1 MSDAELRAQLRSG
14 LGNADKDADGL
25 REKAYQVYINEV
37 TPNGNSRMDNITTC
51 AGPNEGHQRH
61 IATQV
66 DMAFQAG
73 WSAADRIE
81 ALTAERDALKQ
92 IAADHVLQELEQAA
106 RADKAEAKLA
116 KAVEALRFVVSAK
129 GLTDPTEYGY
139 EAIKQAR
146 AALAEIE
153 GEKT

>member
-1 MSDAELRAQLRSG
+1 MSDEEMKAQLRSG

-81 ALTAERDALKQ
+81 ALTAER
-92 IAADHVLQELEQAA
+92 
-106 RADKAEAKLA
+106 A
-116 KAVEALRFVVSAK
+116 KAVEALRELVQLNDDYSPF
-129 GLTDPTEYGY
+129 GGEMFQDRINRTWDR
-139 EAIKQAR
+139 AR
-146 AALAEIE
+146 AIIAEIE
-153 GEKT
+153 GEKG